1 MIGAWHE
8 TSFEAVVFDMDGL
21 LLETEE
27 LWVTAEAEL
36 FRRHGVEFTRDDQ
49 LAVMGTSFDVTARHF
64 AARLAWPFER
74 RAELVEESTAIMH
87 ELVKREVAA
96 RPGAVELVAALR
108 ERSVPLGLASN
119 SPRFLVD
126 DALATARLTD
136 AFEANVTVDDV
147 EHPKPAPDIYLEVC
161 RRLGVEPRD
170 ALALEDSVS
179 GITAAKAAGLTCYAV
194 PQLAEV
200 DVSAAD
206 RVIASLEELL
216 A

>member
-1 MIGAWHE
+1 MIGDWHA
-8 TSFEAVVFDMDGL
+8 TAFEAVVFDMDGL

-36 FRRHGVEFTRDDQ
+36 FRRHGVDFTRDDQ

-64 AARLAWPFER
+64 AARLDWPFER
-74 RAELVEESTAIMH
+74 RAELVDESTAIMH
-87 ELVKREVAA
+87 ELVKRDVAA

-108 ERSVPLGLASN
+108 QRSVPLGLASN

-126 DALATARLTD
+126 DALATARLAD
-136 AFEANVTVDDV
+136 AFDAVVSVDDV
-147 EHPKPAPDIYLEVC
+147 EHPKPAPDIYVEVC
-161 RRLGVEPRD
+161 RRLAVEPHR

>member
-1 MIGAWHE
+1 MIGAWHA
-8 TSFEAVVFDMDGL
+8 TAFEAVIFDMDGL

-36 FRRHGVEFTRDDQ
+36 FRRHGVDFTRDDQ

-64 AARLAWPFER
+64 AARLDWPFER
-74 RAELVEESTAIMH
+74 RAELADESTAIMH

-96 RPGAVELVAALR
+96 RPGAIELVAALR

-126 DALATARLTD
+126 DALATARLAD
-136 AFEANVTVDDV
+136 AFDAVVTVDDV
-147 EHPKPAPDIYLEVC
+147 DHPKPAPDIYLEVC
-161 RRLGVEPRD
+161 SRLGVEPGH

-216 A
+216 V